1 MTGPM
6 LVCSI
11 FSFKNELDRRAA
23 LSFFS
28 SKDIKKKMSLEQLAL
43 SFQFERYN

>member
-23 LSFFS
+23 LSFQ
-28 SKDIKKKMSLEQLAL
+28 KDIKKKMSLKQLAL